1 MRILTIFL
9 LSLCITTTFSATTYN
24 VTDDTTFDNVPWQ
37 SLVAGDSVKIFWRA
51 EPYRK
56 KIGLQAQGTESAPV
70 VIHGVKGP
78 NGELPHLFGENA
90 TTPANLAGFFSYHD
104 VNYPGFMG
112 IIIINADWGTKPSH
126 IIIENLKLS
135 GANEHNDFYDETG
148 LKRRFYGGAGGIYVY
163 TIDNLT
169 VRGCEISDNG
179 NGFYTRSVNHES
191 RVTRNI
197 LFEKNY
203 VYGNGNIDGDQR
215 HNIYTESANI
225 TFQYNRIGRERAG
238 ARGSSFK
245 DRSSG
250 LIFRYNWIESTARTM
265 DMVEAEEGAPI
276 LIYEPDYDATYVYG
290 NIIINEID
298 DNDEYVSAGTV
309 IHYGADN
316 FANDNTGECV
326 GDVNGDPVCR
336 TGTLFFYNNS
346 VIIKDYRDTQKSE
359 EWVQDRI
366 FELSINDVSAD
377 IRNNIFH
384 VYSPN
389 GHANLTLMNRYGT
402 ANLYGTN
409 WIHTDWVEGKFNF
422 WDTCSFGGEINING
436 TLIEGDDPGF
446 RNLTGISGDLSHD
459 DYTPSDSSPCLNL
472 SGELAPKVISSG
484 NLVENRY
491 VLHADSGSRTVSGAS
506 MDLGALEF
514 ATTSIFTH
522 NPFFNKGSD
531 LLSVHNS
538 PDSKAAIV
546 TIHSPTKK
554 SVTLQIIDSRG
565 RIVKELLHNKSILG
579 KMQIP
584 LLREQLSA
592 GVLFCVLKTKNQTV
606 TRKIHFL

>member
-1 MRILTIFL
+1 MKILTIFL
-9 LSLCITTTFSATTYN
+9 TLLCISTSYAATYN
-24 VTDDTTFDNVPWQ
+24 VTDDSSFDAVPWPT
-37 SLVAGDSVKIFWRA
+37 LVAGDSVKIFWRE

-56 KIGLQAQGTESAPV
+56 KIGLQAQGTEDSPV

-78 NGELPHLFGENA
+78 GGELPHLFGENA
-90 TTPANLAGFFSYHD
+90 TTPENLAGFFSYHD

-215 HNIYTESANI
+215 HNIYTESAGI
-225 TFQYNRIGRERAG
+225 IFQYNRIGRERAG

-245 DRSSG
+245 DRSAG

-276 LIYEPDYDATYVYG
+276 LIYEPDYDATYLYG
-290 NIIINEID
+290 NIVINEID
-298 DNDEYVSAGTV
+298 DDDEYVSAGT
-309 IHYGADN
+309 IFHYGADN

-336 TGTLFFYNNS
+336 TGTLFFYNNT
-346 VIIKDYRDTQKSE
+346 VIIKDYRDTKESE
-359 EWVQDRI
+359 EWVQDRL
-366 FELSINDVSAD
+366 FELSINVVSAD
-377 IRNNIFH
+377 IRNNIFY

-389 GHANLTLMNRYGT
+389 GHANLTLMTRYGT
-402 ANLYGTN
+402 ANLNGTN
-409 WIHTDWVEGKFNF
+409 WINTDWVEGKFNF
-422 WDTCSFGGEINING
+422 WDTCSYGGVINRNG
-436 TLIEGDDPGF
+436 TLLEGSDPGF
-446 RNLTGISGDLSHD
+446 VHLTGISGDLSGD
-459 DYTPSDSSPCLNL
+459 NYTPAMTSSCLDKSHEQAL
-472 SGELAPKVISSG
+472 KVIESG
-484 NLVENRY
+484 NNVSDIY
-491 VLHADSGSRTVSGAS
+491 TLHADGKKREITGKTL
-506 MDLGALEF
+506 DLGALE
-514 ATTSIFTH
+514 ATTTSILSQ
-522 NPFFNKGSD
+522 NPFFDENSHH
-531 LLSVHNS
+531 LSVQMTRDAKALITIG
-538 PDSKAAIV
+538 DSK
-546 TIHSPTKK
+546 KEK
-554 SVTLQIIDSRG
+554 VTLQIVDSKGRVVHEFFRQSTIRG
-565 RIVKELLHNKSILG
+565 EQQIVAPLG
-579 KMQIP
+579 H
-584 LLREQLSA
+584 LSK
-592 GVLFCVLKTKNQTV
+592 GLYLCVLRTKERTISK
-606 TRKIHFL
+606 KISLL